1 MISGKSRGGV
11 PACCVYIRC
20 ISAQLGPDA
29 PTRARLH
36 TATPAAGEPMARAY
50 AFIGSN
56 TLAHVRAC
64 LAFPLSAPFRHWE
77 GSAVRQQATP
87 SPGSEAI
94 VRITVLFFPPV
105 YWRSTKICISTFNKK
120 RSWHSPEWICSPK
133 CTFSRQ
139 LSSFYDRKC
148 WDNIN
153 LILKHFF
160 LCVLEKSQHHEPLY
174 SISHLAFRHEVMSAT
189 AENLPAAFW

>member
-1 MISGKSRGGV
+1 M
-11 PACCVYIRC
+11 PACCVYVRC

-56 TLAHVRAC
+56 TLAHVRAPLPC
-64 LAFPLSAPFRHWE
+64 LAVPLSAPFRHWE

-94 VRITVLFFPPV
+94 VRITVLFPPPNILEE
-105 YWRSTKICISTFNKK
+105 YQNLHFHINTK
-120 RSWHSPEWICSPK
+120 RSWHSPEIICSPK